1 MITDNAKLINVE
13 QLMSAKELEVWLSTY
28 QDYQEKEKQLRI
40 VGFTVMAGY
49 GLTQALFNS
58 WQTKELFIG
67 LSLLLLCV
75 LIYPIFMSLKS
86 STSVNKVI
94 RLLAEEKGLDHKLLR
109 KSFSQYAIDTVGGKG
124 I

>member
-1 MITDNAKLINVE
+1 MIRDNTKLINVE
-13 QLMSAKELEVWLSTY
+13 QLISKKELEIWLNTY

-49 GLTQALFNS
+49 GLTQAFFNS

-67 LSLLLLCV
+67 LSLILLCV
-75 LIYPIFMSLKS
+75 LIYPIFISIKS
-86 STSVNKVI
+86 SISVNKVI
-94 RLLAEEKGLDHKLLR
+94 KILAEEKGLDHKLLR